1 MAPEQA
7 QGSRD
12 VDARADIYA
21 AGAVLYRMLTGRPPY
36 EDDGQ
41 NPLVKLLHE
50 EPARARSV
58 DKTIPAGIEAVIE
71 HAMARDPGAR
81 PETAGDLEA
90 ELAAFDVG
98 GASIVD
104 PIDGGEI
111 GAAATTT
118 VAAPAGTAASLST
131 SVTRRGG
138 STMTMADRIT
148 RSARV
153 ARPLAA
159 GLGLAAALLT
169 GLALLALLD
178 AVIRGVSA
186 ERTRSEWML
195 VVLIS
200 GIATVAAA
208 AVLGRA
214 LAARWWSV
222 PAVRQLS
229 GLLVRAL
236 VAGLA
241 TLATLELLAR
251 GLAAI
256 AGWQKA
262 FAAPANAARIA
273 LALAASGFAVWRALT
288 TRR

>member
-1 MAPEQA
+1 
-7 QGSRD
+7 
-12 VDARADIYA
+12 
-21 AGAVLYRMLTGRPPY
+21 
-36 EDDGQ
+36 
-41 NPLVKLLHE
+41 
-50 EPARARSV
+50 
-58 DKTIPAGIEAVIE
+58 
-71 HAMARDPGAR
+71 
-81 PETAGDLEA
+81 
-90 ELAAFDVG
+90 
-98 GASIVD
+98 
-104 PIDGGEI
+104 
-111 GAAATTT
+111 
-118 VAAPAGTAASLST
+118 
-131 SVTRRGG
+131 
-138 STMTMADRIT
+138 MTMADRIT

-214 LAARWWSV
+214 LAARWRSV

-262 FAAPANAARIA
+262 LAAPSNAGRIA